1 MWPWLILAILFR
13 TFICFFLLPMIFKL
27 FGFAKHTLAP
37 PIFCN
42 GWVYSQGRSSFIPPV
57 SAWNRFRLRC
67 DEIDYP
73 TGILSDWNKF
83 RGQNITI
90 FIEKTVHIINSR
102 NAYNIC
108 FSKKDYYGVVHNELS
123 KGTNIRRNKF
133 KFKFK
138 FFINKEGSIRNKC
151 FIVVHFLCFKK
162 GINFSSDK
170 NVH

>member
-1 MWPWLILAILFR
+1 VLDKWVCQ
-13 TFICFFLLPMIFKL
+13 TFIYGYIVTKYGCNTLKYIFPKDVCIIL
-27 FGFAKHTLAP
+27 H
-37 PIFCN
+37 
-42 GWVYSQGRSSFIPPV
+42 
-57 SAWNRFRLRC
+57 
-67 DEIDYP
+67 

-90 FIEKTVHIINSR
+90 FIEKNVHIINSR

-108 FSKKDYYGVVHNELS
+108 FSKKEYYGVVHNKLS

-138 FFINKEGSIRNKC
+138 FFINTEGSIRNKC

-162 GINFSSDK
+162 GINFSLVGNSRIMRHLFPHTSVIK
-170 NVH
+170 HVCLTKRT